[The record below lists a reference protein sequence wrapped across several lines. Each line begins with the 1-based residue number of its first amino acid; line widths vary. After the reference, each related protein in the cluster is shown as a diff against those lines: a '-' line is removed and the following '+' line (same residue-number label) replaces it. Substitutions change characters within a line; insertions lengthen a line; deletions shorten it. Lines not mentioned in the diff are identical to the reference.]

1 MTSIFETS
9 HCKLP
14 QSGKQ
19 DTCAGQFHFDKH
31 VLKKEDQLYMF
42 LITERYNCLQILLS
56 KVTMEKGNDELTGAT
71 VICLNS

>member
-1 MTSIFETS
+1 
-9 HCKLP
+9 
-14 QSGKQ
+14 
-19 DTCAGQFHFDKH
+19 
-31 VLKKEDQLYMF
+31 MF